1 MVFSLSSLL
10 FTLSFSADEKGH
22 RCFKADALQSGDD
35 RHIVRESRLLGKR
48 GAFFNG
54 SEVNHMR

>member
-54 SEVNHMR
+54 SEV